1 MAARSIKLVVIG
13 DGAVSAFVGFSEME
27 PVTSVSPHLWHSTS
41 SS

>member
-27 PVTSVSPHLWHSTS
+27 PGY
-41 SS
+41 